1 MNFILYN
8 FQLYGTGAD
17 CAMDESEYCP
27 IICHDKTRKYV
38 EEMVL

>member
-8 FQLYGTGAD
+8 FQLYGMGTD
-17 CAMDESEYCP
+17 YVMDESEYCP